1 MNRRNFFSNLFGKRR
16 GESIFFGIQVAI
28 NAFGDEGLRSKVHR
42 IIEESADDET
52 PEEKR
57 RFYKRLAALLVEN
70 QHFFEYGYWDVITD
84 AEAAETEFENWVDE
98 IEASI
103 ATEEEE
109 MGERI
114 NEMYRYSNS
123 KYYVVIT
130 LCFLFENDRSLDR
143 FFEVVD
149 SIPEADYWR
158 QETFGR
164 LFAAINYFDFEFCLG
179 DAAFIMPGN
188 EEDGISMEDI
198 MGEGWSYLKSLS

>member
-16 GESIFFGIQVAI
+16 GESIFIGVQVAI

-57 RFYKRLAALLVEN
+57 RFYKRLITLLVEN
-70 QHFFEYGYWDVITD
+70 QHFFEYGYWDVLTD
-84 AEAAETEFENWVDE
+84 TEEAEAEFENWINE

-109 MGERI
+109 MGERV
-114 NEMYRYSNS
+114 NEMYRYSSS

-130 LCFLFENDRSLDR
+130 LCLLFEDDRSLDP
-143 FFEVVD
+143 FFDVVD
-149 SIPEADYWR
+149 SIPESEYWT
-158 QETFGR
+158 QKTFGR
-164 LFAAINYFDFEFCLG
+164 VLAALNYLDFEFCLG

-188 EEDGISMEDI
+188 EEDGISMEDL
-198 MGEGWSYLKSLS
+198 MGEGWEYLKSLS

>member
-16 GESIFFGIQVAI
+16 GESIFVGIQVAI

-57 RFYKRLAALLVEN
+57 RFYKRLAALLIEN

-109 MGERI
+109 MGERV

-164 LFAAINYFDFEFCLG
+164 VLAAINYFDFEFCLG

-188 EEDGISMEDI
+188 EEDGISMDDI
-198 MGEGWSYLKSLS
+198 MGEGWSYLKNLS

>member
-1 MNRRNFFSNLFGKRR
+1 MTRRNFFSNLFGSRR
-16 GESIFFGIQVAI
+16 GESVFIGIQVAI

-42 IIEESADDET
+42 MIEESADDET

-57 RFYKRLAALLVEN
+57 RFYKRLVATLVEN
-70 QHFFEYGYWDVITD
+70 QHFFEYGYWDVISETD
-84 AEAAETEFENWVDE
+84 AAEAEFENWVTE

-109 MGERI
+109 MGERV
-114 NEMYRYSNS
+114 NEMYRFSS
-123 KYYVVIT
+123 AKYYVVIT
-130 LCFLFENDRSLDR
+130 LCLLFEDNRSLDP

-149 SIPEADYWR
+149 SIPESEHWT
-158 QETFGR
+158 QKTFGR
-164 LFAAINYFDFEFCLG
+164 VLAALNYLDFEFCLG

-198 MGEGWSYLKSLS
+198 TGEGWDYLRSLS

>member
-1 MNRRNFFSNLFGKRR
+1 MNRRNFFSTLFGKHR

-57 RFYKRLAALLVEN
+57 RFYKRLAALLIEN

-84 AEAAETEFENWVDE
+84 TEAAEAEFENWVYE
-98 IEASI
+98 IESSM

-109 MGERI
+109 MGEHI
-114 NEMYRYSNS
+114 NEMYRFSNS

-130 LCFLFENDRSLDR
+130 ICLLFENDQSLDR
-143 FFEVVD
+143 FFEVID
-149 SIPEADYWR
+149 SIPEEDYWK
-158 QETFGR
+158 QSTFGR
-164 LFAAINYFDFEFCLG
+164 LLAAINSLDFEFCLG

-188 EEDGISMEDI
+188 EEDGISMEDL
-198 MGEGWSYLKSLS
+198 MGEGWNYLKTLS